1 MSKED
6 PKHGRWIL
14 PLVIAGLIGFTVVF
28 VRALP
33 AADVSAGTTTTTLS
47 DSATTTTLS
56 ETTTTTTLPQ
66 DIKAFLGELD
76 RFEATTQELNTEL
89 NQANTDWENR
99 DETGVSFDETVEAF
113 EGVSNGHQEIANQV
127 AGTVV
132 PDPYAEVWPDAI
144 TLSLDLV
151 TKADAVI
158 EGLRAPDDGTARRE
172 AVAAYDEASAA
183 FLAQLETVRAATP

>member
-33 AADVSAGTTTTTLS
+33 AADVSAGTTTTTVS
-47 DSATTTTLS
+47 ESTTTTVADS
-56 ETTTTTTLPQ
+56 TTTTTLPQ

-99 DETGVSFDETVEAF
+99 GETGVSFDDTLASFEAVVE
-113 EGVSNGHQEIANQV
+113 SHQEVANQV

-132 PDPYAEVWPDAI
+132 PDSYAEVWPDAI

-151 TKADAVI
+151 TKANAVI
-158 EGLRAPDDGTARRE
+158 EGLRAPDDGTARRD
-172 AVAAYDEASAA
+172 AVAAYDEATAA
-183 FLAQLETVRAATP
+183 FLAQVETVRAATP